1 MIKKILVTGTSSGLG
16 YQIAKD
22 FLKNTIIGLS
32 RSIGKA
38 KNITKKNSSLLI

>member
-16 YQIAKD
+16 FKIADSLSK
-22 FLKNTIIGLS
+22 KYKVVGLS

-38 KNITKKNSSLLI
+38 SKIKKKKF